1 MKIDLKASSRSV
13 SSYFKCVVH
22 PKIHEYTF
30 PLYSNS
36 LDFFRAINKNV
47 LMTILSTGYTHLCYV
62 QVCAEADCSSCAE
75 LWPLFCNRYGLL
87 SEVLNSIHITF
98 AFYFHVPSSWPY
110 IYDREAGRKFLL
122 KLIWIAPSD
131 WDITIVD
138 CDCSKEV
145 SSIGLL
151 KLFLWWWISCPRTA
165 NSNSSWAPSAHLSW
179 IGCNLGYSTRVK
191 RNHQFGFRKYVIAS
205 VFMISGASSLPQQ
218 QHLLCKA
225 CSFLCAD
232 CVVLCVLE
240 THRSADLTL

>member
-13 SSYFKCVVH
+13 FSYFKCVVH

-110 IYDREAGRKFLL
+110 IYDREAGRKFLTKTNL
-122 KLIWIAPSD
+122 NSSKWLRHH
-131 WDITIVD
+131 D
-138 CDCSKEV
+138 CWLWLFQRSEFHRFV
-145 SSIGLL
+145 EA
-151 KLFLWWWISCPRTA
+151 FLWWWISCPRTA